1 MSAAL
6 RAFKQ
11 ILPAIYDN
19 FEAVSHT
26 LPPVTNL
33 AALVE
38 QLAALPTKACLLD
51 ADRLGKGTYYVRSG
65 MQNWAFQ
72 ICYHQLLA
80 GKRRNTF
87 LTASRRKSSWK
98 SGACSA
104 GTTTAGLV
112 DAIVNRIFTD
122 PPRLTRRRTRPR
134 SETRRVLQTSP
145 ATRAW

>member
-6 RAFKQ
+6 RAFEQ
-11 ILPAIYDN
+11 ILSVIYDG

-51 ADRLGKGTYYVRSG
+51 ADRLGKGTHYVRAG

-80 GKRRNTF
+80 VKCRNTF
-87 LTASRRKSSWK
+87 P
-98 SGACSA
+98 
-104 GTTTAGLV
+104 
-112 DAIVNRIFTD
+112 N
-122 PPRLTRRRTRPR
+122 RLTSQVVCGNPVRTVRERRPR
-134 SETRRVLQTSP
+134 ASLTPL
-145 ATRAW
+145 